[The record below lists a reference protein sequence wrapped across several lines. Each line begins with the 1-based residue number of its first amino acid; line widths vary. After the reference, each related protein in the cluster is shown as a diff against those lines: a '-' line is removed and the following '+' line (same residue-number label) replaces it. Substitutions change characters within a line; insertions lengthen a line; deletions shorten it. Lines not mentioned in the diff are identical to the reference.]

1 MSEVSR
7 AGFHST
13 APPEAAETVAES
25 GNTVGKITAK
35 ADPKSPLPSYS
46 KRQGG
51 RYGLGHTLRK
61 SLDPERIEFG
71 ILQFEDQA

>member
-51 RYGLGHTLRK
+51 DMVWDIPSANHLIQN
-61 SLDPERIEFG
+61 E
-71 ILQFEDQA
+71 